1 MAEEEVKELDVD
13 AAEDAD
19 VKEDAKEQEPDI
31 EARARRMGW
40 VPKEEFRGPESGWKD
55 AEAFVEAG
63 ENALPVLRERN
74 RKLDSEVA
82 KLQAIV
88 RELPGKLS
96 KIEQQMYE
104 RATRELKDRQ
114 RKAVESGDVEEF
126 DAVEREISSLQKQAK
141 EEDGGKKKV
150 DTQPIVD
157 AWAKQNPWFNDD
169 EDMAAYAQGIHSKTW
184 DGNPDTLEENLEM
197 VTERVKK
204 TFAAKFE
211 NPNRQKPAAV
221 EGNGAKIKT
230 KRGKGYDDMPAEA
243 RAVCDELVAAKVLT
257 KDQYIK
263 DYFDGD
269 KQ

>member
-1 MAEEEVKELDVD
+1 MSEAEDKPEEVEVKIQPETQEEEQKQPDV
-13 AAEDAD
+13 
-19 VKEDAKEQEPDI
+19 

-40 VPKEEFRGPESGWKD
+40 VPKDEFRGPDTAWKD
-55 AEAFVEAG
+55 AEAFIEAG
-63 ENALPVLRERN
+63 EAAMPVLRERN
-74 RKLDSEVA
+74 RKLDAEVA

-88 RELPGKLS
+88 RDLPGKLS

-104 RATRELKDRQ
+104 RATKELKDRQ

-141 EEDGGKKKV
+141 EDGGDKKPA

-169 EDMAAYAQGIHSKTW
+169 EDMAAYAEGLHTKTW
-184 DGNPDTLEENLEM
+184 NGDPDTLEENLQM
-197 VTERVKK
+197 VTDRVKK
-204 TFAAKFE
+204 MFAAKFE
-211 NPNRQKPAAV
+211 NPNRQRPATV
-221 EGNGAKIKT
+221 EGNGAKVKT

-257 KDQYIK
+257 RDEYIK
-263 DYFDGD
+263 DYFEGER
-269 KQ
+269 